1 MSPWEGGEIPT
12 AHAVP
17 GAVTRSGAGA
27 WQALH
32 PVPCCTCAP
41 HAPLGRPRHAQGAT
55 GRVEARV
62 KETGQPPDPRRSPP
76 ALLCSAL
83 LPDRLPCFPG
93 AINCWPGP
101 ARPPR
106 PPHGGVSAMS
116 YEERAARPG
125 LRSRAPTRSRP
136 RSSLLLH
143 APEPLSSRSHPA
155 HAAALE
161 GFTPWDP
168 CASWFSKEGWLERG
182 VYPGRAGR
190 WLADSFRNT
199 L

>member
-1 MSPWEGGEIPT
+1 MQWGRSMAGSPPS
-12 AHAVP
+12 ALLHMCSSRSP
-17 GAVTRSGAGA
+17 GATTARTGSDGQGRGTSERNWAA
-27 WQALH
+27 ARPQAL
-32 PVPCCTCAP
+32 
-41 HAPLGRPRHAQGAT
+41 
-55 GRVEARV
+55 
-62 KETGQPPDPRRSPP
+62 SS
-76 ALLCSAL
+76 CSAL

-116 YEERAARPG
+116 YEERAAQPG

-143 APEPLSSRSHPA
+143 APEPLSSCSHPA

-168 CASWFSKEGWLERG
+168 CASWFSKEGWLECG